1 MEEGLYQQ
9 GEWRLWFVGN
19 DGCKKVFGG
28 AGSEEQV
35 RAAFAKAVKDG
46 RNAIV
51 VDQLGVKQLPV
62 DESPAITA
70 DDTHNWTEQEKFNA
84 AVLNRMQ
91 VLSSAVDTLAN
102 LMLKGSVDLGLRIDA
117 VDVKGLLGR
126 VSELGTLVAKIEQ
139 QLDDSSLRDL
149 VEHLA
154 ECVGRISTLQI
165 DLGLRIEAVD
175 KKNADAIA
183 GLNREALEFA
193 GNVGDDVCNL
203 REAQKAIHL
212 REVVGLDYA
221 KSLVAVERSRINT
234 IHGQVDAIV
243 ERLKAFP
250 DAVAELNRG
259 DEELVESDSAQSPEL
274 VSELPLGAQV
284 RILQYQVCDLKDALA
299 ENELA
304 AGTQGK
310 LIKQLQD
317 RVAKLRAHVRSARR
331 KADLW

>member
-1 MEEGLYQQ
+1 MDKNFSPE
-9 GEWRLWFVGN
+9 GEWRLWFIE
-19 DGCKKVFGG
+19 DGGRKKVF
-28 AGSEEQV
+28 ASTGSEERMRV
-35 RAAFAKAVKDG
+35 AFAEAVKAG
-46 RNAIV
+46 RNAIL
-51 VDQLGVKQLPV
+51 VDHLGVKHLPV

-102 LMLKGSVDLGLRIDA
+102 LLLKGSVDLGLRIDA

-165 DLGLRIEAVD
+165 DLGLRIDAVD
-175 KKNADAIA
+175 KKNADAI
-183 GLNREALEFA
+183 LRINSEADEFA
-193 GNVGDDVCNL
+193 L
-203 REAQKAIHL
+203 
-212 REVVGLDYA
+212 VVGNDIRKLRQFVISRDKRSAEGIGRVREMVQFDRDGLIDVSA
-221 KSLVAVERSRINT
+221 K
-234 IHGQVDAIV
+234 VDAIN
-243 ERLKAFP
+243 ERLKEFP
-250 DAVAELNRG
+250 EVVEQLNRG
-259 DEELVESDSAQSPEL
+259 DEEPVESDSAQSPEL
-274 VSELPLGAQV
+274 VSDLPLDAQV

-317 RVAKLRAHVRSARR
+317 RVAKLRTHVRSARR